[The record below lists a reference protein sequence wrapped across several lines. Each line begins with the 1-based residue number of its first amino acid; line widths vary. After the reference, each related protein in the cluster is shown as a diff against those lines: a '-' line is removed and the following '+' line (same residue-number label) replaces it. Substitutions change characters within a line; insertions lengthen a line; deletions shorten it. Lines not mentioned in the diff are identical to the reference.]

1 MVTLPDI
8 KLKDVDLDNFPRLKE
23 LRRLSFARKPEICIE
38 RARLITQYLRYMDDP
53 QHSPELHQAGKVNH
67 FLSRKAAVFP
77 DRNLLAGTTTS
88 KPLGAPLFPEFF
100 SLSLWPELDTVST
113 REKNPQAL
121 TIEEARELNLDIFP
135 YWMDKSV
142 LEVAR
147 TRFANPACIKL
158 FESLV
163 FFIAGKA
170 GCISHAVPTYVPM
183 LEKGLLGLID
193 EAALGETRS
202 RDGGDDDPGPRQGD
216 FYRALQISLRGII
229 AYADHLAEAAEKLAA
244 NAEDP
249 EIKNEFS
256 DMAAVCRHV
265 PAYPAR
271 TFREAV
277 NAIWI
282 CQVGIHA
289 ENINMAMSPGR
300 LDQVLYPYY
309 RRDMDAGRLNIT
321 GAMELVGCL
330 WLKLSD
336 NVIMVPEA
344 SEEMFGGAG
353 TVPAIT
359 LGGVDSRGEDA
370 VNDLTYIMLRVTE
383 LLKTRDPNVNA
394 RYHYGKNPPAY
405 RNRVSEVIITT
416 KAVPA
421 FFNDVANIDAL
432 AGQGE
437 TVEHARDYAVI
448 GCVELASS
456 GRDYP
461 ASSSI
466 MLNLSAPMEMAIY
479 GGKRPITGETQ
490 IGPATPAASDI
501 TSFEHFWEV
510 FKTQLDWLIGQAV
523 QMNEYLGAVH
533 QEMMPSPLLSAFFE
547 GPMEKGRDLIQGG
560 ARYNSSGATH
570 IGFADMVDSL
580 NAVESAVFSEK
591 RFSLAQ
597 LVEAMDNDFTGDEYE
612 KIGLYLKN
620 RTPKFGTEHPV
631 ARKNAQNLIRHL
643 YITYQSYTNYRG
655 GRYRPAYWTMTNH
668 AGLGGIS
675 GAMPNGRKAGA
686 VFASGITPVSG
697 AAPEL
702 TACLNA
708 VAELGGRQVPGCWAL
723 NIKYFPDENVG
734 AMSERFAQT
743 IEAYFRAGGQQVQ
756 CNIMDYQMLRDAK
769 KHPDRYPELM
779 VRVSGYSAYFK
790 DLNEMMK
797 DELITRTQYNLNT
810 GKADPLEGEL

>member
-1 MVTLPDI
+1 MMTLTDI
-8 KLKDVDLDNFPRLKE
+8 TLQDYDLTALPRLKE
-23 LRRLSFARKPEICIE
+23 LRRLSFERKPEICIE
-38 RARLITQYLRYMDDP
+38 RAKHITKYLRYLDNPND
-53 QHSPELHQAGKVNH
+53 SPEVRQAKKVSH
-67 FLSRKAAVFP
+67 FLSRKEPRFP

-100 SLSLWPELDTVST
+100 ALSLWPELETVST
-113 REKNPQAL
+113 REKNPQKL
-121 TIEEARELNLDIFP
+121 SSQDARELNQEIFP

-147 TRFANPACIKL
+147 KKFNNPKCIKL

-163 FFIAGKA
+163 FFIASKA
-170 GCISHAVPTYVPM
+170 GCISHAVPTYSLM

-193 EAALGETRS
+193 EAAEYEIRVGNENNETSQR
-202 RDGGDDDPGPRQGD
+202 RAD
-216 FYRALQISLRGII
+216 FYQALQISLKGII
-229 AYADHLAEAAEKLAA
+229 AYADHLAEEAEELSEIADDA
-244 NAEDP
+244 
-249 EIKNEFS
+249 EIKKEFA
-256 DMAAVCRHV
+256 DMAAVCRRV
-265 PAYPAR
+265 PARPAT
-271 TFREAV
+271 TFREAL

-309 RRDMDAGRLNIT
+309 RRDIDAGRLDIA
-321 GAMELVGCL
+321 GAMELIGCF

-359 LGGVDSRGEDA
+359 LGGVDSQGKDA
-370 VNDLTYIMLRVTE
+370 VNDLTYLMLRVTE

-394 RYHYGKNPPAY
+394 RYHYQENPTEY
-405 RNRVSEVIITT
+405 RDRVSEVIINT

-421 FFNDVANIDAL
+421 FFNDVVNIDAL
-432 AGQGE
+432 VGQGE
-437 TVEHARDYAVI
+437 TEEHARDYAVI

-479 GGKRPITGETQ
+479 GGKRPITGNAQ
-490 IGPATPAASDI
+490 IGPVTATASEV
-501 TSFEHFWEV
+501 TSFEHFWEI

-523 QMNEYLGAVH
+523 EMNEYLGAVH

-547 GPMEKGRDLIQGG
+547 GPMEKGCDLIRGG

-580 NAVESAVFSEK
+580 SAIEFAVFSQG
-591 RFSLAQ
+591 RFSFAQ
-597 LVEAMDNDFTGDEYE
+597 LVEALDNNFTGGDFE
-612 KIGLYLKN
+612 KTGLYLKN
-620 RTPKFGTEHPV
+620 RTPKFGTEHPI

-643 YITYQSYTNYRG
+643 YTTYQSYTNYRG
-655 GRYRPAYWTMTNH
+655 GKYRPAYWTMTNH

-675 GAMPNGRKAGA
+675 GAMPNGRKSGEL
-686 VFASGITPVSG
+686 FASGITPVSG

-702 TACLNA
+702 HACLND

-723 NIKYFPDENVG
+723 NIKYRPGTDVS
-734 AMSERFAQT
+734 AMTERFAQT
-743 IEAYFRAGGQQVQ
+743 IEAYFKKGGQQVQ
-756 CNIMDYQMLRDAK
+756 FNIMDYQMLLDAK
-769 KHPDRYPELM
+769 KHPKRYPELM

-797 DELITRTQYNLNT
+797 NELITRTQYNLKT
-810 GKADPLEGEL
+810 GQADPFEGEL